1 MSIDNTEMEAADKD
15 LAAAEKD
22 IEAARTATADNA
34 SAATG
39 TETVTPDGEKTATP
53 ETAPETKVEEPVTQQ
68 VVDDDQSRKATLEA
82 EIAQLEKRKRDL
94 NGEIGGELSKRSQA
108 KVAELTG
115 MVAQLQAEI
124 AALKTAPAKSQPQA
138 GSTDLTVEKLLEGIP
153 AELRETWDPILKA
166 NAEMIGRAAKQSQ
179 EATAAQIAEIRQ
191 RQEADRVRQEAAAR
205 DSFTDEVDRIAP
217 GFASVNGKGGSEA
230 DPDWVSHLDS
240 PKPGTRI
247 TWRQSITNVAVDP
260 SKEAADAFA
269 EFQKSKGITP
279 PPKKVVTPTAGQVQP
294 RRSSASV
301 DVTPQKPTDLR
312 AEANKLLADFESG
325 KISDEEFEKKSR
337 VLHQKMG
344 MAPGS
349 NAA

>member
-1 MSIDNTEMEAADKD
+1 MTTENTEMDAADKD
-15 LAAAEKD
+15 LAAAEQE
-22 IEAARTATADNA
+22 IAAAMTKTAAPA
-34 SAATG
+34 AATV
-39 TETVTPDGEKTATP
+39 TEEIEPEETKP
-53 ETAPETKVEEPVTQQ
+53 ETAEPAPEVKTDEPAPQLTA
-68 VVDDDQSRKATLEA
+68 DDQNRKATLDS

-94 NGEIGGELSKRSQA
+94 NGEIGGELSRRSQA

-124 AALKTAPAKSQPQA
+124 SALKNTPVKAQPLSGA
-138 GSTDLTVEKLLEGIP
+138 ADLSVEKLLADVP
-153 AELRETWDPILKA
+153 AEIRETWEPILKA
-166 NAEMIGRAAKQSQ
+166 NAEMIGRATKQNQ

-205 DSFTDEVDRIAP
+205 DTFTEEVDRIAP
-217 GFASVNGKGGSEA
+217 GFASVNGKGGADA
-230 DPDWVSHLDS
+230 DPEWLSHLDS

-269 EFQKSKGITP
+269 EYQKSKGITP
-279 PPKKVVTPTAGQVQP
+279 PPKKVVTPTSGQVQP
-294 RRSSASV
+294 RKNSASV
-301 DVTPQKPTDLR
+301 EVTPQKPTDLR
-312 AEANKLLADFESG
+312 AEANKLLADFETG

-344 MAPGS
+344 MAPGI
-349 NAA
+349 